1 MKDIGPVIIAV
12 LGVFALIALI
22 ALAGGIITMY
32 MFNYLFSTTLLTSV
46 FGVAKIGF
54 WRAVAIN
61 FVVGM
66 FRGVT
71 YNSKK

>member
-12 LGVFALIALI
+12 LGVVALIALI

-32 MFNYLFSTTLLTSV
+32 MFNYRVSTTLLTSV

-61 FVVGM
+61 LVVGM

-71 YNSKK
+71 YNSKS

>member
-1 MKDIGPVIIAV
+1 MKDIGPMIIAV

-61 FVVGM
+61 LVVGM
-66 FRGVT
+66 FRGGT